1 MSVQSEGIGECDAWN
16 PCSNL
21 WCWVDVLV
29 CAFVVLRSIKARD
42 DIWWNGY
49 ESGISSCRHAGLL
62 IWKLNWT
69 CGLPAMPLFRPWSEN
84 LKRRK
89 VSYWNECSVSFAKT
103 GLGWIVLF
111 VWTTQNIFW
120 FTVQKLSFQM
130 LLFSGLLCKSFL
142 FRCCMPPCRAFDL
155 KRKIS
160 FPTEMN

>member
-1 MSVQSEGIGECDAWN
+1 MVLGWCTSVCICSFEEYKSQGWYMVKWLWIWYQFMS
-16 PCSNL
+16 PCRVVDLKTELNL
-21 WCWVDVLV
+21 W
-29 CAFVVLRSIKARD
+29 AA
-42 DIWWNGY
+42 
-49 ESGISSCRHAGLL
+49 
-62 IWKLNWT
+62 
-69 CGLPAMPLFRPWSEN
+69 AMPLFRPWSEN

-111 VWTTQNIFW
+111 VWITQNIFW

-142 FRCCMPPCRAFDL
+142 FRCCIPPCRAVDL